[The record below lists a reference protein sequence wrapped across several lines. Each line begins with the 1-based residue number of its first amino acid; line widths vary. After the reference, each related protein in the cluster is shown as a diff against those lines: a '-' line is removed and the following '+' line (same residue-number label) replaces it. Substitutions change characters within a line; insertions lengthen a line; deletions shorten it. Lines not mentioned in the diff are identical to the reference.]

1 MAIRRS
7 PRTRR
12 RLLLGL
18 LLSVTSVG
26 LTARE
31 AAVGSGAVPEPT
43 LLVFAAAS
51 LTDALEAADQA
62 FSAVSHISVK
72 TSYAASSVLAKQIE
86 AGARA
91 DVFLSADREWMD
103 YLQTRHLLREGTR
116 VELLGNSL
124 VLIAPADSP
133 VQLSI
138 APGFPLVQAL
148 NGGRLASADPD
159 SVPAG
164 MYARAALMQLGV
176 WGSVEPHLAR
186 AENVR
191 AALAFV
197 ARGETPLGIVYGTD
211 ARAEKRVRVV
221 GAFPQDSHPPIVY
234 PVAATQRAQPQA
246 ARYLEFLQGA
256 AAREIFARYGFTQPP
271 R

>member
-7 PRTRR
+7 PRTSRR
-12 RLLLGL
+12 ILLGL

-31 AAVGSGAVPEPT
+31 AAVGSEAVPEPT

-51 LTDALEAADQA
+51 LADALEEADRA
-62 FSAVSHISVK
+62 FGAVSHISVK

-86 AGARA
+86 AGAHA
-91 DVFLSADREWMD
+91 DIFLSADREWMD

-133 VQLSI
+133 VQLTI
-138 APGFPLVQAL
+138 APEFPLVQAL

-164 MYARAALMQLGV
+164 MYARAALTHFGV
-176 WGSVEPHLAR
+176 WGAVEPHLAR

-197 ARGETPLGIVYGTD
+197 ARGESPLGIVYGTD

-221 GAFPQDSHPPIVY
+221 GVFPQDSHPPIVY
-234 PVAATQRAQPQA
+234 PVAATQQAQPQA
-246 ARYLEFLQGA
+246 ARYLEFLQGE
-256 AAREIFARYGFTQPP
+256 AAREIFSRYGFTPPP

>member
-1 MAIRRS
+1 MAIGIL
-7 PRTRR
+7 PRTSRR
-12 RLLLGL
+12 ILLAL
-18 LLSVTSVG
+18 LLSGTSVG

-43 LLVFAAAS
+43 VLVFAAAS
-51 LTDALEAADQA
+51 LTDVLEEADRT
-62 FSAVSHISVK
+62 FSGLSHISI
-72 TSYAASSVLAKQIE
+72 TSSYAASSVLAKQIE

-91 DVFLSADREWMD
+91 DVFLPADREWMD

-116 VELLGNSL
+116 VDLVGNSL

-138 APGFPLVQAL
+138 APQFPLLQAL
-148 NGGRLASADPD
+148 NGGRLATADPD
-159 SVPAG
+159 AVPAG
-164 MYARAALMQLGV
+164 IYARAALTYLGV
-176 WGSVEPHLAR
+176 WAAVEPHLAR

-197 ARGETPLGIVYGTD
+197 ARAEAPLGIVYGTD

-246 ARYLEFLQGA
+246 ARYLEFLQGEA
-256 AAREIFARYGFTQPP
+256 AHEIFARYGFMPAP

>member
-1 MAIRRS
+1 MAIGRS
-7 PRTRR
+7 PRISRR
-12 RLLLGL
+12 IVLGL

-51 LTDALEAADQA
+51 LTDVLEETDRA
-62 FSAVSHISVK
+62 FSAVSHISIK
-72 TSYAASSVLAKQIE
+72 SSYAASSMLAKQIE

-91 DVFLSADREWMD
+91 DVFLSADRAWMD
-103 YLQTRHLLREGTR
+103 DLQKRHLLREGSR

-124 VLIAPADSP
+124 VLIAPADSA
-133 VQLSI
+133 VQLVI
-138 APGFPLVQAL
+138 AADFPLLQAL
-148 NGGRLASADPD
+148 NGGRLATADPD

-164 MYARAALMQLGV
+164 LYARAALTHLGV
-176 WGSVEPHLAR
+176 WGALEPQLAR

-197 ARGETPLGIVYGTD
+197 ARGEAPLGIVYGTD
-211 ARAEKRVRVV
+211 ARAEKRVRIV
-221 GAFPQDSHPPIVY
+221 GTFPPESHPPIVY

-246 ARYLEFLQGA
+246 ARYLEFLQGD
-256 AAREIFARYGFTQPP
+256 AAREIFARYGFTPAP